1 MLYSFQSLAW
11 LNFLSSACRVGL
23 QLRQT
28 KLGYSILQY
37 YLTQK
42 FTLGIKTQM
51 TIFNWIHFFP
61 WCSLMWDCLTFF
73 SAIISLSYITH
84 KQFNINLR
92 PDLQCTRR
100 PTWFWLLYM
109 GTPLFEFAPWALWWI
124 CALYRFSFR
133 RVSGATATKGGG
145 GNKPEPPSCPNSCP
159 NCAPIWNVDVMDG
172 RGCPATIGIKG

>member
-1 MLYSFQSLAW
+1 MYNYAKQSW
-11 LNFLSSACRVGL
+11 GTVFYNTIF
-23 QLRQT
+23 
-28 KLGYSILQY
+28 
-37 YLTQK
+37 TQK

-145 GNKPEPPSCPNSCP
+145 GNKPEPPRALIHVLIVPPFEMWMSWMEE
-159 NCAPIWNVDVMDG
+159 A
-172 RGCPATIGIKG
+172 AQQL